1 MTMFGKSLT
10 RHMCNRFNRLKIIIM
25 KRFDFKEILEI
36 TCRLYV
42 FFFLNLYGIGK
53 IFGGQFYTSARIP
66 DEIAIMP
73 IGQVPDF
80 ELAWTFMGRSFGYI
94 LFIGLAEIIGA
105 CLLLFNKTKLIGT
118 LILIPIMVNV
128 IVFDIFF
135 LDVYGA
141 LGSATIYLLMLL
153 TILAINKEKI
163 SKLLVEL
170 ITTKVAPQISFKE
183 KFFKYSIVLAI
194 IVLILIGDQ
203 VIVNLL
209 GHGKG

>member
-1 MTMFGKSLT
+1 
-10 RHMCNRFNRLKIIIM
+10 M
-25 KRFDFKEILEI
+25 KRFDFKEIIEI

-42 FFFLNLYGIGK
+42 FFFLTAYGIGK
-53 IFGGQFYTSARIP
+53 VIGGQFYMPTNIP

-80 ELAWTFMGRSFGYI
+80 ELAWVFMGRSFGYI

-135 LDVYGA
+135 LDAYGA
-141 LGSATIYLLMLL
+141 LFSATIYLLMLL
-153 TILAINKEKI
+153 TILVINKEKI
-163 SKLLVEL
+163 SKLLIEL
-170 ITTKVAPQISFKE
+170 VSAEIAPQISFKE
-183 KFFKYSIVLAI
+183 KFFKYSIALAI
-194 IVLILIGDQ
+194 IVLIFIGDQ

-209 GHGKG
+209 GYGKG

>member
-1 MTMFGKSLT
+1 
-10 RHMCNRFNRLKIIIM
+10 M

-42 FFFLNLYGIGK
+42 FFFLTAYGIGK
-53 IFGGQFYTSARIP
+53 VIGAQFYMPTNIP

-80 ELAWTFMGRSFGYI
+80 ELAWVFMGRSYGYM

-105 CLLLFNKTKLIGT
+105 CLLLFNKTKIMGT

-135 LDVYGA
+135 LDEYGA
-141 LGSATIYLLMLL
+141 LASAIIYLLMLL
-153 TILAINKEKI
+153 TILLINKGKI
-163 SKLLVEL
+163 SKLLMEIV
-170 ITTKVAPQISFKE
+170 TVKMTPQIPFKE
-183 KFFKYSIVLAI
+183 KLIKYSIVLAI
-194 IVLILIGDQ
+194 IVLIFIGNQ
-203 VIVNLL
+203 IIVDFL
-209 GHGKG
+209 GYGKG

>member
-1 MTMFGKSLT
+1 
-10 RHMCNRFNRLKIIIM
+10 M
-25 KRFDFKEILEI
+25 KRFNFKEILEI
-36 TCRLYV
+36 TCRFYV
-42 FFFLNLYGIGK
+42 FFFLTVYGIGK
-53 IFGGQFYTSARIP
+53 IIGGQFYTTARIP
-66 DEIAIMP
+66 DEIAQMP
-73 IGQVPDF
+73 IGLVPDF

-94 LFIGLAEIIGA
+94 LLIGLTEIIGA

-135 LDVYGA
+135 LDEYGA
-141 LGSATIYLLMLL
+141 LGSATIYFLMLL
-153 TILAINKEKI
+153 TILIINKEKI

-170 ITTKVAPQISFKE
+170 VSVKVAYQISFKE

-194 IVLILIGDQ
+194 IVLIFIVDQ

-209 GHGKG
+209 GHGKF

>member
-1 MTMFGKSLT
+1 
-10 RHMCNRFNRLKIIIM
+10 M

-42 FFFLNLYGIGK
+42 FFFLTAYGVGK
-53 IFGGQFYTSARIP
+53 IIGGQFYTAARIP
-66 DEIAIMP
+66 DEIALMP
-73 IGQVPDF
+73 IGLVPDY

-135 LDVYGA
+135 LDAYGA
-141 LGSATIYLLMLL
+141 LFSATIYLLMLL
-153 TILAINKEKI
+153 TILVVNKEKI
-163 SKLLVEL
+163 SKLLIEL
-170 ITTKVAPQISFKE
+170 VSAKMAPQITFKE
-183 KFFKYSIVLAI
+183 KFFKYSIALAI
-194 IVLILIGDQ
+194 IVLIFIGDQ

-209 GHGKG
+209 GYGKG

>member
-1 MTMFGKSLT
+1 
-10 RHMCNRFNRLKIIIM
+10 M
-25 KRFDFKEILEI
+25 KRFDFKEIIEL

-42 FFFLNLYGIGK
+42 FFFLNFYGLGK
-53 IFGGQFYTSARIP
+53 ILGGQFYTPTSIP
-66 DEIAIMP
+66 DEIAIIP

-135 LDVYGA
+135 LDEYGA
-141 LGSATIYLLMLL
+141 LGSATLYLLMLL
-153 TILAINKEKI
+153 TILIINKEKMSNI
-163 SKLLVEL
+163 LKELVS
-170 ITTKVAPQISFKE
+170 TKVPLKIPSKE
-183 KFFKYSIVLAI
+183 KTLKYLIVIAI
-194 IVLILIGDQ
+194 IVLIFIGDQ
-203 VIVNLL
+203 VIVSLL
-209 GHGKG
+209 GYGKG

>member
-1 MTMFGKSLT
+1 
-10 RHMCNRFNRLKIIIM
+10 M

-42 FFFLNLYGIGK
+42 FFFLTVYGIGK
-53 IFGGQFYTSARIP
+53 IIGGQFYTSTRIP

-80 ELAWTFMGRSFGYI
+80 ELAWVFMGRSFGYI

-118 LILIPIMVNV
+118 LLLIPIMVNV

-135 LDVYGA
+135 LDTYGA
-141 LGSATIYLLMLL
+141 LASATLYFLMLL
-153 TILAINKEKI
+153 TILIINKEKI
-163 SKLLVEL
+163 TKLLVEL
-170 ITTKVAPQISFKE
+170 ISTKMAPKISFKE
-183 KFFKYSIVLAI
+183 KFFKYAIVLAI
-194 IVLILIGDQ
+194 IVLIFIGDQ
-203 VIVNLL
+203 VIVTLI

>member
-1 MTMFGKSLT
+1 
-10 RHMCNRFNRLKIIIM
+10 M
-25 KRFDFKEILEI
+25 KFDYKEILEI

-42 FFFLNLYGIGK
+42 FFFLNFYGIAK
-53 IFGGQFYTSARIP
+53 ILGGQFYTVTSIP
-66 DEIAIMP
+66 EDIATIP

-135 LDVYGA
+135 LDAYGA
-141 LGSATIYLLMLL
+141 LGSATIYFLMLL
-153 TILAINKEKI
+153 TILLINKEKI
-163 SKLLVEL
+163 SKMVVEL
-170 ITTKVAPQISFKE
+170 VSVKVAPQISFKE
-183 KFFKYSIVLAI
+183 KIYKYIIVIVI
-194 IVLILIGDQ
+194 IVLIFIGDQ
-203 VIVNLL
+203 LIVNLL